1 MNSRIQSQF
10 HRLRL
15 AAVLLALSA
24 GAGRAGIS
32 IGDYSVAGSSC
43 AGASTAAVTFTTPV
57 AVQYRL
63 ESYAPQFL
71 AGPCHGVYGGND
83 QNAAR
88 GFTHI
93 ATDWNHPFV
102 VVTDVQV
109 AESWRSD
116 SGGCIGALD
125 PVWSCNP
132 RSWYSFGS
140 GYTTRDRLSYY
151 DTVYTVGQVQF
162 LGVNEYNSAWVS
174 GEIASHPNGGNLI
187 EGSAWASAEGETPIA
202 FSYSANT
209 PPPTSL
215 GVHVLAKSKLT
226 TTVNVPMPHAS
237 FVFIEGQMVQD
248 VYAALPGSPAPRT
261 FKNPSS
267 PTTRQQVIAST
278 SSALGVVSGEPVN
291 ELSGWGSGPTPVTP
305 ECGTD
310 LTACDRSPI
319 YYGTHAG
326 LLNQYGLYRTPL
338 PANVTGTGTTIIG
351 EVVTFE
357 VVPAKPAYDA
367 NLGPY
372 GWAFQ
377 VASKLG
383 KVVKRQPIYAESY
396 YGSAP
401 CTPPTLSLTTSL
413 TAKRGVWTRVQAV
426 TASTPANDEIVVQ
439 FAAGGGLLQTNA
451 TVAGVTATGSGSGTV
466 ALRGLRTAVQTAL
479 TQRIVWY
486 RNNTPD
492 SEADSIAVSAWRTAS
507 PTCKSCRVIGVNVT
521 EQNLLNI
528 DFGVTGNM
536 YGWSDKSGYAATGF
550 GSGDIWEAISY
561 YYNSALVWS
570 DGSNSGASVSLN
582 NSASQ
587 SDTPSVGFSHPD
599 AMFNEYNV
607 RSGTNVLGAT
617 ITQLPAG
624 TYDVY
629 VYAHRG
635 TANGNS
641 KVTLKRAGVTLG
653 SATTTSEAIGSTE
666 AWNEG
671 RQYVLFR
678 NVTVVAGQGL
688 EVLSSGPNGT
698 GSGCL
703 NGMQLV
709 RK

>member
-1 MNSRIQSQF
+1 MKNRLESQF

-32 IGDYSVAGSSC
+32 IGDYSVGGSSC

-57 AVQYRL
+57 AVQYRVQ
-63 ESYAPQFL
+63 SYAPQFF
-71 AGPCHGVYGGND
+71 AGPCHGVNGGNE
-83 QNAAR
+83 QSAAR
-88 GFTHI
+88 GYLHL

-102 VVTDVQV
+102 VATDVRV
-109 AESWRSD
+109 EESWRSD
-116 SGGCIGALD
+116 AGGCIGALEGA
-125 PVWSCNP
+125 SCTP
-132 RSWYSFGS
+132 RSWYSFGA
-140 GYTTRDRLSYY
+140 GYTTRDRVAHY
-151 DTVYTVGQVQF
+151 DTLYTTGQVQF
-162 LGVNEYNSAWVS
+162 LGVNEYNNAWVS
-174 GEIASHPNGGNLI
+174 GWISSHPNGGYLL
-187 EGSAWASAEGETPIA
+187 EGAAGAVAEGETPIA

-215 GVHVLAKSKLT
+215 GVHVLAKAKLT

-248 VYAALPGSPAPRT
+248 VYAALSGSPVPRT

-267 PTTRQQVIAST
+267 PTTRQQVMANT
-278 SSALGVVSGEPVN
+278 SSAVGVISGEPVN
-291 ELSGWGSGPTPVTP
+291 ELGGSGDGPTLVTP
-305 ECGTD
+305 ECD
-310 LTACDRSPI
+310 SDITACERWPI

-326 LLNQYGLYRTPL
+326 LLNQYGLYRSPL

-357 VVPAKPAYDA
+357 VVPARPAYDA

-396 YGSAP
+396 YGSAQ
-401 CTPPTLSLTTSL
+401 CTPPTLSLSTTL

-426 TASTPANDEIVVQ
+426 TASTPANEEIVVQ
-439 FAAGGGLLQTNA
+439 FRADDGLLQTNA

-466 ALRGLRTAVQTAL
+466 ALRGLRTAVQAAL

-486 RNNTPD
+486 RNSTPD
-492 SEADSIAVSAWRTAS
+492 AESDSIAVSAWRTAS
-507 PTCKSCRVIGVNVT
+507 PTCKVTRVIGVNIT

-528 DFGVTGNM
+528 DFGVTGNV
-536 YGWSDKSGYAATGF
+536 YGWSDKYGYAATGF
-550 GSGDIWEAISY
+550 SSGDIWEAISY

-582 NSASQ
+582 NSATQ
-587 SDTPSVGFSHPD
+587 SATPSVGFSHPD
-599 AMFNEYNV
+599 AMFNDYNV

-641 KVTLKRAGVTLG
+641 KVTLKRSGVTLG
-653 SATTTSEAIGSTE
+653 SSTTTSDAIGSTE
-666 AWNEG
+666 AWSEG

-678 NVTVVAGQGL
+678 NIAVAAGQSL

-703 NGMQLV
+703 NGMQLL